1 MCSDRIRRRAVSSL
15 FTWLLMVKLHLD
27 DYSGGKVRAP
37 LDLRCTSV
45 YHPQLL
51 PVPCT
56 SLRVAAT
63 ISVAL
68 SPPEPESPRP
78 RHHPVP
84 RIGDHLPQL
93 RVTELDSCRVAVSS
107 TRVTLRSTASAPL
120 LQSPVQRAG
129 RAIGFPDAEQHA
141 AARNHRKER
150 SLSIITSYNI
160 RASAFGVDFCRA
172 GDAHIAARFAPVAPQ
187 GALSSLDEHGL
198 LSGRFGQLA
207 RHGAPVYGAW
217 RLCN

>member
-56 SLRVAAT
+56 SLRVAAR
-63 ISVAL
+63 ISIAL

-129 RAIGFPDAEQHA
+129 RAIGFPDTEQHA

-150 SLSIITSYNI
+150 SLSIITSYI
-160 RASAFGVDFCRA
+160 TASALGVDFCRA